1 MVPTDPA
8 VRDEARVADPVLS
21 ADALVKSYPGHGKGG
36 LIQAVRGVSLEVPA
50 GKTVGV
56 VGESGCGK
64 STLAR
69 LLVGLEEPTSG
80 SLSVAGHRVDAVGR
94 RRRDELMRRVQ
105 MVFQSPFTSLDPR
118 MTVQQIIREPLD
130 VLRSK
135 GPRAE
140 RDARA
145 AELMDAVGLPGYLAD
160 RRPSQL
166 SGGQQQRVG
175 LARALASGS
184 DVVICDEPV
193 SALDVSIQAQVINL
207 LKDLQD
213 ELGVAYIFIAHNLSV
228 VATISDHIAV
238 MYLGRIVEYGP
249 TDTVYD
255 DPKHP
260 YTKALLSSAPAP
272 DPDANARG
280 ARIVLQGDLPSPA
293 RVPSG
298 CAFRTRCWK
307 ASDLCASLDPA
318 LEPAGAGERTVA
330 CHFPE

>member
-1 MVPTDPA
+1 MVPTEPT
-8 VRDEARVADPVLS
+8 VRDEAGVADPVLS
-21 ADALVKSYPGHGKGG
+21 ADALVKSYPGHRKGD

-80 SLSVAGHRVDAVGR
+80 SLSVAGHRVDGIGR
-94 RRRDELMRRVQ
+94 RRQDELMRRVQ

-130 VLRSK
+130 VMRPR

-140 RDARA
+140 RNACA
-145 AELMDAVGLPGYLAD
+145 AELMDAVGLPDYLAD

-207 LKDLQD
+207 LKDLQE

-228 VATISDHIAV
+228 VATISDYIAV

-249 TDTVYD
+249 TDAVYD

-280 ARIVLQGDLPSPA
+280 TRIVLQGDLPSPA
-293 RVPSG
+293 KVPSG

-307 ASDLCASLDPA
+307 ASDLCTSLDPA
-318 LEPAGAGERTVA
+318 LEPSGSGERSVA